1 MKAMITQVG
10 QSPSRTHLET
20 FGYVSL
26 MAILVTAGI
35 RESWL
40 QITSLM
46 ACFFVLIW
54 YGLNRRIW
62 QFKAEWR
69 LIHYCAAS
77 FALYFLVHLISL
89 DQAAALP
96 RLDGPSRALI
106 FAPLLALPWIAK
118 ASWSRIRQGIVI
130 SGLLL
135 GFSSL
140 LNVIWFHPGGRNF
153 GFFTYH
159 NLFGYSA
166 MTILGILACTLDRNT
181 RQGLAWLSMTCC
193 LLATIASGTRGALV
207 ALPIIA
213 LVILIKY
220 RLSLRGHMG
229 KSVGLSILLAVL
241 VYLVFP
247 MIESRYQA
255 SVNEITQATVH
266 NNYTTSIGQRLAM
279 WQICWEL
286 ILDRPLMGHGLSL
299 FPGAMQPWADRLGIP
314 VRFEY
319 GGFQNPHNLYLGW
332 AATMGIPSML
342 VLLVLIAGIP
352 IWIARKLT
360 LMNPTPERQQAFTA
374 LLVLYTLL
382 AVFCLTESVIERQ
395 RGTAWFVIFI
405 CLIIGS
411 MMGDSKPDRQT
422 DSPEKV
428 T

>member
-1 MKAMITQVG
+1 MTHQITQ
-10 QSPSRTHLET
+10 SKSRTRLEW
-20 FGYVSL
+20 FAYVL
-26 MAILVTAGI
+26 VMTILFTAGI
-35 RESWL
+35 RESGL
-40 QITSLM
+40 QVTSLL
-46 ACFFVLIW
+46 ACIFVLGW
-54 YGLNRRIW
+54 YGMHWGIW
-62 QFKAEWR
+62 QSKAEWR

-77 FALYFLVHLISL
+77 FALYFLVHLIHL
-89 DQAAALP
+89 DRAAALP

-118 ASWSRIRQGIVI
+118 ASWSHIRQGIAI

-135 GFSSL
+135 GVSSL
-140 LNVIWFHPGGRNF
+140 LNVIWIHSEGRNF
-153 GFFTYH
+153 GFFTYY

-166 MTILGILACTLDRNT
+166 MSVLGILACTLDRNS

-193 LLATIASGTRGALV
+193 LLATIASGTRGALI

-213 LVILIKY
+213 LVVITKHREY
-220 RLSLRGHMG
+220 LREHIG
-229 KSVGLSILLAVL
+229 KAVGISILLAIL
-241 VYLVFP
+241 VYLMLP

-255 SVNEITQATVH
+255 AVAEITQATVS
-266 NNYTTSIGQRLAM
+266 NNYNSSIGQRLSM
-279 WQICWEL
+279 WKICWEL
-286 ILDRPLMGHGLSL
+286 ILDQPLTGHGLSL
-299 FPGAMQPWADRLGIP
+299 FPGAMQPWADRLGIS
-314 VRFEY
+314 VQFAY

-352 IWIARKLT
+352 IWIAQKLK

-411 MMGDSKPDRQT
+411 MMGGSNPDRRT
-422 DSPEKV
+422 DSSEKV